1 MPCHYRIS
9 LQGISYE
16 VGASRKS
23 LGFRANKKTTFVCK
37 DFEARDSSLNEGS
50 SSFSLKSQR
59 TSSPYYNDS
68 RVWLKSRGT
77 QGLLSSFYPSSS
89 TNIYINHLKNLA
101 DTFKLSPNYLQQAE
115 PCINSN
121 ELPDLKKWKW
131 KCKYKFINLFKLYN
145 NLTSMRYANS
155 LSKNRRNRWETIS
168 ISSSSKR
175 GGSIRNPFSTPRRDN
190 SRCSTSSR

>member
-1 MPCHYRIS
+1 MRDLIQYRDFIFQSIMPCHYRIS

-89 TNIYINHLKNLA
+89 TNIYIYINRLKNLA
-101 DTFKLSPNYLQQAE
+101 DTFKRKLSPNYLQQAE

-121 ELPDLKKWKW
+121 ELRITWR
-131 KCKYKFINLFKLYN
+131 NE
-145 NLTSMRYANS
+145 SESAN
-155 LSKNRRNRWETIS
+155 
-168 ISSSSKR
+168 
-175 GGSIRNPFSTPRRDN
+175 
-190 SRCSTSSR
+190 TSSPSLQTV